1 LNLLLEHHASTL
13 NCHLLELRVQ
23 LQRVRGV
30 GTPER
35 EQPVVIPMM
44 PRALRSNPVRLRA
57 RPFCGAPLTDLPL
70 PRGRIELRAWG
81 GEKKAERKAR
91 LSSFPIE
98 DGPSPCGERTG
109 LTIHCSHHR
118 QQVPHV
124 VGIGDGAHF
133 IQSLDIV
140 EWLTPKL
147 RPISARLSP
156 ATGQG
161 FSDLIP
167 TQLWLPT
174 KTDTASLDFGFSV
187 DLALLDLPNLHA
199 SRLRLPLD
207 RLPCVV
213 ASQRHR
219 AAPRLSPCYARLA
232 SAISFLRNC
241 EVEVRAP
248 TI

>member
-1 LNLLLEHHASTL
+1 MGRRKESRAQGPAFKFPNRGWTL
-13 NCHLLELRVQ
+13 
-23 LQRVRGV
+23 
-30 GTPER
+30 
-35 EQPVVIPMM
+35 
-44 PRALRSNPVRLRA
+44 PVR
-57 RPFCGAPLTDLPL
+57 
-70 PRGRIELRAWG
+70 
-81 GEKKAERKAR
+81 
-91 LSSFPIE
+91 
-98 DGPSPCGERTG
+98 ERTG